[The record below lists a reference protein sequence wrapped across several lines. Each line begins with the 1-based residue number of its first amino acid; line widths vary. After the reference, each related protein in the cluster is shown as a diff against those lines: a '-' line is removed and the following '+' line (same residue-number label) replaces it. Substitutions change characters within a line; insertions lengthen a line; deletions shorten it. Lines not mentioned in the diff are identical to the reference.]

1 MQCSECGTHIERGE
15 KQCPTCSAPVPPVPE
30 GIFRRLWRWLST
42 PAAPKIVFGTKWEKC
57 VLSDEKTGKWQVFQ
71 SLHEVPPE
79 MREVLKEALTSDK
92 GVAGPILT
100 HQVRGFVDDTGK
112 VFNSLDEAPP
122 EMREKLK
129 VALAAGEGSN
139 AFISL
144 DDEPHE
150 FREKIKAALAS
161 GERVTVFTSLAEMPP
176 ELVEKLKEAVEKLKG
191 LQASG
196 EGVKIFTSL
205 KVSTSLDERPPEA
218 RDKPNELQAS
228 GKGLFTYQGPDGQ
241 EHTYHSLD
249 EMPEHV
255 RQMFEKQQCEL
266 AEVREEFKELQA
278 SGKGTF
284 TYQGP
289 DGQEHTYHSL
299 DEMPE
304 DVRQMFEKQQR
315 ELGSADPC

>member
-1 MQCSECGTHIERGE
+1 MQCSQCGTHIERGE
-15 KQCPTCSAPVPPVPE
+15 KQCPACSAPVPPVPE

-42 PAAPKIVFGTKWEKC
+42 SAAPKIVFRTKWEKS
-57 VLSDEKTGKWQVFQ
+57 VLVDEKTGQRQVFQ
-71 SLHEVPPE
+71 SMAEALPE
-79 MREVLKEALTSDK
+79 IREKLKEALASGK
-92 GVAGPILT
+92 GVTESVLSYR
-100 HQVRGFVDDTGK
+100 VVDHTGK
-112 VFNSLDEAPP
+112 VFNSWDEAPAEMREKLVKLLDEAPP
-122 EMREKLK
+122 EIRDQLK
-129 VALAAGEGSN
+129 TALTSGNG
-139 AFISL
+139 
-144 DDEPHE
+144 
-150 FREKIKAALAS
+150 IK
-161 GERVTVFTSLAEMPP
+161 VFTSLDELSP
-176 ELVEKLKEAVEKLKG
+176 EAREKLKG

-205 KVSTSLDERPPEA
+205 MVSTSLDEMTAEA
-218 RDKPNELQAS
+218 REKPNELQAS

-249 EMPEHV
+249 EMPEQA

-278 SGKGTF
+278 SGKGVF

-315 ELGSADPC
+315 ELGPAEPC